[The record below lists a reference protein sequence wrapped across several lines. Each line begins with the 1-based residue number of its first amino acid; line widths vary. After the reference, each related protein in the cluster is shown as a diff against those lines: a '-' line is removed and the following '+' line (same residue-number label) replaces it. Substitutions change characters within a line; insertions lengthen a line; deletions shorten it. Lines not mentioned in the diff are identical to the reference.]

1 MQYGSTGEFNRLG
14 SDVRRF
20 ANFSLQSAP
29 LAALA
34 VAGVAQA
41 APPPISI
48 PAPSEAGAARPAEG
62 PLDFLHGWRRN
73 GQFFGD
79 LWGLRPWLSKA
90 GLSLAIQETS
100 EGLGDA
106 TGGARRSFVYEGLT
120 QAVVQLDTQ
129 RAFGHYGGLFN
140 VSVLDVHGRNLSA
153 ESLGTLQTASGIEAD
168 RGLRLW
174 EAWYDQKL
182 LEEDR
187 LDLRI
192 GQQSLDQEFMVSP
205 NALGLVNTMF
215 GWPMLPS
222 ADLPAGGPAYP
233 LSALGLRVKA
243 RPTDSVVVLAG
254 LFSGSPVKN
263 AAGDPQRNNRY
274 GLSFPLNRG
283 ALAIAELQFVYPA
296 LGGMVSPGETE
307 PLAHTYRLGVWYDS
321 EAFADQR
328 RDSTGQLLASPASNG
343 APAQHRGDY
352 ALYAVA
358 DQMVWRSKADPN
370 RTLSLFGRAMAT
382 PLTDRNLIDASFN
395 LGLVLRAPFAY
406 RTMDVASLGGGY
418 AHVSHAA
425 RQADVDAIRLTGR
438 SGPARSDETFVEATY
453 QYQLTPWAQLQPDLQ
468 YVFNPG
474 AGLANPS
481 NPTSRLRNELVFGV
495 RANLSL

>member
-1 MQYGSTGEFNRLG
+1 
-14 SDVRRF
+14 VRRVF
-20 ANFSLQSAP
+20 KHGLQWF
-29 LAALA
+29 AALA
-34 VAGVAQA
+34 AVAVTGAAEA

-48 PAPSEAGAARPAEG
+48 PAPAEAGAPARTEG
-62 PLDFLHGWRRN
+62 PLDFLQAWRRN

-79 LWGLRPWLSKA
+79 LWGLRPLLSQI
-90 GLSLAIQETS
+90 GVTLAIQETS

-106 TGGARRSFVYEGLT
+106 TGGSRRSFAYEGLT
-120 QAVVQLDTQ
+120 QAVAQLDTQ

-153 ESLGTLQTASGIEAD
+153 ERLGTLQTASGIEAD

-174 EAWYDQKL
+174 EAWYDQKF

-192 GQQSLDQEFMVSP
+192 GQQSLDQEFMVSQ
-205 NALGLVNTMF
+205 NALGFVNTMF

-222 ADLPAGGPAYP
+222 ADLPAGGPAYT

-263 AAGDPQRNNRY
+263 LAGDPQRNNRW

-283 ALAIAELQFVYPA
+283 ALAIAEVQLVYPA

-307 PLAHTYRLGVWYDS
+307 PLAHTYRLGAWYDTES
-321 EAFADQR
+321 FADQR
-328 RDSTGQLLASPASNG
+328 RDQVGAPLASPSSSG
-343 APAQHRGDY
+343 VPAQHRGDY
-352 ALYAVA
+352 AFYAVA
-358 DQMVWRSKADPN
+358 DQMVWRSNLDPN

-382 PLTDRNLIDASFN
+382 PLTNRNLIDASLN

-406 RTMDVASLGGGY
+406 RTMDTFSLGGGY
-418 AHVSHAA
+418 AHVSRDA
-425 RQADVDAIRLTGR
+425 RGADFDAMRFTGR
-438 SGPARSDETFVEATY
+438 PGPARSDETFVEATY

-474 AGLANPS
+474 AGLANPN
-481 NPTSRLRNELVFGV
+481 NPASRTRNELVFGL
-495 RANLSL
+495 RANLAL